1 MSKWRRYY
9 KTYYY
14 QTGKQIRN
22 AYLTV
27 WVTLCLTL
35 ILSLCLTLIN
45 GARRNGARMEV
56 ECVTEIGLQSI
67 LAEYHRELMK
77 QYNLFA
83 IDASYGTTLCSRTN
97 TEAHLRN
104 YLEKNLSYED
114 IFLSEYLYGDFLA
127 LILKQVELRK
137 VSILTD
143 NKGTAFRRDAV
154 KAIEA
159 DMGLELLQKIR
170 EWIQVI
176 EVNGLEEGNY
186 EQEKKQLDEEIN
198 AYDGMGIEIE
208 EDEWETL
215 EIHNPTDKLEE
226 KRKEGILKLVLKDE
240 EELSQKMINV
250 EGLIENRMEQGHVNQ
265 GNMPQAELNE
275 AQQLIEKF
283 LFQEYLLQYM
293 GRYGME
299 KEGAAMCYQI
309 EYLIAGK
316 ESDIDNLRSVA
327 NRICAVRE
335 VANALYL
342 LTNEEKM
349 AEIRIAAELVCNIIT
364 IPELIPLLEAAI
376 IIGWAYAESIYD
388 MKALM
393 AGGRVPLLKNDD
405 SWHYD
410 LETAL
415 KGELQDEPQRG
426 VQEESRKGDLPDK
439 LQKEELPD
447 KLQEEELQKEL
458 QEGELQNETE
468 EGEGLCYEDYL
479 RIFMMLADT
488 DTITV
493 RAMNMVE
500 ADIRSTAGNAAF
512 RLDGCYDRVEAYIQF
527 GSIHGYEYEITRAR
541 GYN

>member
-1 MSKWRRYY
+1 MSKWRIYKRYI
-9 KTYYY
+9 Y
-14 QTGKQIRN
+14 QTWMHCPN

-35 ILSLCLTLIN
+35 ILSLCLTLID
-45 GARRNGARMEV
+45 GVRRNGARMEV

-83 IDASYGTTLCSRTN
+83 IDASYGTTLCSKIN

-127 LILKQVELRK
+127 LALKQVELKK

-143 NKGTAFRRDAV
+143 NKGTVFRRDAV

-176 EVNGLEEGNY
+176 EVNGLEEGNQ
-186 EQEKKQLDEEIN
+186 EQKKKQLDEEIDT
-198 AYDGMGIEIE
+198 YDGMKIEIE

-226 KRKEGILKLVLKDE
+226 KRREGILKLVLKDE
-240 EELSQKMINV
+240 EELSQKILNV
-250 EGLIENRMEQGHVNQ
+250 EGLVGNRMEQGNINH
-265 GNMPQAELNE
+265 GNMPQTDLNE

-293 GRYGME
+293 GRYGTE
-299 KEGAAMCYQI
+299 KEGSAICYQI
-309 EYLIAGK
+309 EYLIAGS

-342 LTNEEKM
+342 MANEEKM
-349 AEIRIAAELVCNIIT
+349 TEIRIAAELVCNIIT
-364 IPELIPLLEAAI
+364 LPELIPLLEAAI
-376 IIGWAYAESIYD
+376 VLGWAYAESIYD
-388 MKALM
+388 VKSIM
-393 AGGRVPLLKNDD
+393 AGGRIPLLKDDD

-415 KGELQDEPQRG
+415 AGKLQDEPQKGEQQDISQKGELQDKSQT
-426 VQEESRKGDLPDK
+426 
-439 LQKEELPD
+439 
-447 KLQEEELQKEL
+447 
-458 QEGELQNETE
+458 GELQSKTQD
-468 EGEGLCYEDYL
+468 GEGLSYEDYL

-488 DTITV
+488 DTITI

-500 ADIRSTAGNAAF
+500 ADIRGTAGNAAF
-512 RLDGCYDRVEAYIQF
+512 RLDGCYDRVEAYIQI
-527 GSIHGYEYEITRAR
+527 GSSHGYEYEITREK